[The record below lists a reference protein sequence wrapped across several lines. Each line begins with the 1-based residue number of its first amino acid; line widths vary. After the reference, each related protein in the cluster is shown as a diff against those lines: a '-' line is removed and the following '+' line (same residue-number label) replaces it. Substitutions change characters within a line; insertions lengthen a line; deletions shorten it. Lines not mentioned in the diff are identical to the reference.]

1 MKRLLALV
9 PVVLL
14 TGCLN
19 TPVARHFP
27 EVPEELKTACPS
39 LEQVDPNTTKLSEV
53 VRVVTDN
60 YTQYHECRVKVD
72 AWIEWYKT
80 QQAIFNSVK

>member
-1 MKRLLALV
+1 MKRLLVLISAI
-9 PVVLL
+9 LL

-27 EVPEELKTACPS
+27 EVPDELKTACPS

-80 QQAIFNSVK
+80 QRSIFEEVK

>member
-1 MKRLLALV
+1 MKKLLAFI

-19 TPVARHFP
+19 TPVSRHFP
-27 EVPEELKTACPS
+27 AVPEELKTACPS
-39 LEQVDPNTTKLSEV
+39 LEQVDPATTKLSEV

-72 AWIEWYKT
+72 AWIEWYQT
-80 QQAIFNSVK
+80 QRAIFDSVK

>member
-9 PVVLL
+9 PIILL

-72 AWIEWYKT
+72 AWIEWYQT
-80 QQAIFNSVK
+80 QQAIFDSVK

>member
-1 MKRLLALV
+1 MKLVLALV
-9 PVVLL
+9 PALLL

-27 EVPEELKTACPS
+27 EVPAELKVACPR
-39 LEQVDPNTTKLSEV
+39 LEQVDPATTKLSEV

-60 YTQYHECRVKVD
+60 YTQYHECRVRVD
-72 AWIEWYKT
+72 AWIEWYQT
-80 QQAIFNSVK
+80 QQAIFDSVK